1 MITYFAFCVAF
12 CRSLFVLLS
21 LYNFTIVLSAFQS
34 GLGRFKKKL
43 YIFSPWQGKEPHSH
57 PCVNPKSRTGN
68 SPFIR
73 AILEQRSCSGNFPY
87 YLLGG
92 KGFIKYKSGPVY
104 KSCPLLKKIAHTHKQ
119 QNKKPR
125 VIIFYLNHD
134 AC

>member
-1 MITYFAFCVAF
+1 MSFTTRNQDNDANGKNCADNRVAWW
-12 CRSLFVLLS
+12 
-21 LYNFTIVLSAFQS
+21 
-34 GLGRFKKKL
+34 FKTCH
-43 YIFSPWQGKEPHSH
+43 F
-57 PCVNPKSRTGN
+57 RTGN

-73 AILEQRSCSGNFPY
+73 AILEQRSCSGNFSY

-92 KGFIKYKSGPVY
+92 QGFIKYKSGPVY